1 MPETKK
7 KATASLYNKNQ
18 IVNSKKFEK
27 YRDFLAGN
35 LEISKLYTM
44 EQVEEL
50 IKSFYGRSDGIR
62 WWNIYHAE

>member
-27 YRDFLAGN
+27 YRDLLAGN
-35 LEISKLYTM
+35 LEISKLYTI
-44 EQVEEL
+44 EQVEEM
-50 IKSFYGRSDGIR
+50 IKSFYGRSDD
-62 WWNIYHAE
+62 

>member
-7 KATASLYNKNQ
+7 KAIASLYSKDQ

-35 LEISKLYTM
+35 LEIIKLYTM

-50 IKSFYGRSDGIR
+50 IKSFYGRSDV
-62 WWNIYHAE
+62 

>member
-27 YRDFLAGN
+27 YRDFLVGN
-35 LEISKLYTM
+35 LEISKLYTI
-44 EQVEEL
+44 EQAEEL
-50 IKSFYGRSDGIR
+50 IKSFYGRSVV
-62 WWNIYHAE
+62 

>member
-1 MPETKK
+1 MEKK

-27 YRDFLAGN
+27 YRDFLVGN
-35 LEISKLYTM
+35 LEISKLYTI

-50 IKSFYGRSDGIR
+50 IKSFYGRSVV
-62 WWNIYHAE
+62 

>member
-35 LEISKLYTM
+35 LEIIKLYTI

-50 IKSFYGRSDGIR
+50 IKSFYGRSDV
-62 WWNIYHAE
+62 

>member
-1 MPETKK
+1 MEKK
-7 KATASLYNKNQ
+7 KGTVSSYSKEQ

-35 LEISKLYTM
+35 LEIIKVYTI

-50 IKSFYGRSDGIR
+50 IKSFYGRSVV
-62 WWNIYHAE
+62 

>member
-27 YRDFLAGN
+27 YRDFLVGN
-35 LEISKLYTM
+35 LEISKLYTI

-50 IKSFYGRSDGIR
+50 IKSFYGRSVV
-62 WWNIYHAE
+62 